1 MLTIILTESSLE
13 IIPHQL
19 YHHPSVHSYSKKF
32 KKKSSNTLLDNS
44 WHFAAMKGLDNE
56 IKRGRPD
63 IVHLTLLSI
72 CTSPAFYKNKIKFDD
87 ISYLMSVQDVEDL
100 KNICHLF
107 SHELFH
113 IGIFN
118 KKNKSLQL
126 YELENDYKN
135 ELASNLEYFKI
146 DIKDIIKNTN
156 N

>member
-1 MLTIILTESSLE
+1 M
-13 IIPHQL
+13 
-19 YHHPSVHSYSKKF
+19 
-32 KKKSSNTLLDNS
+32 KKSTKNIPISIIYEKFNFIQEGSIIIKNDGIFFLISCKELSSIENFDENLDFELLFNPIMQGEFPTLELKIN
-44 WHFAAMKGLDNE
+44 
-56 IKRGRPD
+56 
-63 IVHLTLLSI
+63 
-72 CTSPAFYKNKIKFDD
+72 FYKNKIKFDD
-87 ISYLMSVQDVEDL
+87 ISYLMSVQDMKDL

-107 SHELFH
+107 SNELFH

-135 ELASNLEYFKI
+135 ELASNLKYFKI

>member
-1 MLTIILTESSLE
+1 M
-13 IIPHQL
+13 
-19 YHHPSVHSYSKKF
+19 
-32 KKKSSNTLLDNS
+32 KKSTKNIPISIIYEKFNFIQEGSIIIKNDNIFFLISCKELSSIENFEENLDFKLFFNPIMQGEFPTLELKIN
-44 WHFAAMKGLDNE
+44 
-56 IKRGRPD
+56 
-63 IVHLTLLSI
+63 
-72 CTSPAFYKNKIKFDD
+72 FYKNKIKFDD

-146 DIKDIIKNTN
+146 DIKDIIKNTKS
-156 N
+156 

>member
-1 MLTIILTESSLE
+1 M
-13 IIPHQL
+13 
-19 YHHPSVHSYSKKF
+19 
-32 KKKSSNTLLDNS
+32 KKSTKNIPISIIYEKFNFIQEGSIIIKNDGIFFLISCKELSSIENFDENLDFELLFNPIMQGEFPTLELKIN
-44 WHFAAMKGLDNE
+44 
-56 IKRGRPD
+56 
-63 IVHLTLLSI
+63 
-72 CTSPAFYKNKIKFDD
+72 FYKNKIKFDD

-146 DIKDIIKNTN
+146 DIKDIIKNTKS
-156 N
+156 

>member
-1 MLTIILTESSLE
+1 M
-13 IIPHQL
+13 
-19 YHHPSVHSYSKKF
+19 
-32 KKKSSNTLLDNS
+32 KKSTKNIPISIIYEKFNFIQEGSIIIKNDGIFFLISCKELSSIENFDENLDFELFFNPIMQGEFPTLELKIN
-44 WHFAAMKGLDNE
+44 
-56 IKRGRPD
+56 
-63 IVHLTLLSI
+63 
-72 CTSPAFYKNKIKFDD
+72 FYKNKIKFDD
-87 ISYLMSVQDVEDL
+87 ISYLMSVQDMKDL

-107 SHELFH
+107 SNELFH

-135 ELASNLEYFKI
+135 ELASNLKYFKI